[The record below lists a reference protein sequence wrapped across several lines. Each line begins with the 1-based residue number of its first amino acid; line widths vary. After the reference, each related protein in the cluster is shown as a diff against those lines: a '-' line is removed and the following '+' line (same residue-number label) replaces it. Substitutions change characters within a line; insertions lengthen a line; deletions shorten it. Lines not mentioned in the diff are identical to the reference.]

1 MNKAYGQR
9 DYAPMPRLSIVAP
22 CYNEEESLEVF
33 CGRAT
38 AAARRLLGE
47 DFEVVLVDDGSK
59 DATWSIMERLC
70 GTDPRIVAVRLLRNH
85 GHQLAATAGLSV
97 SRGERVMLIDADL
110 QDPPELLAEMMA
122 LMDQGA
128 HVVYGQ
134 RLQREGESAFKKFTA
149 HAFYR
154 LLTRLSAVA
163 IPEDTGD
170 FRLMERRIVD
180 ALLMMP
186 ERQRFIRGMVS
197 WVGGKQIALK
207 YNRDARY
214 AGESKY
220 PLAKMLHFATD
231 AITSFSTVPL
241 RLSIW
246 LGTGAAVLA
255 FAMLVYT
262 IVEWFFGHTIQGWSS
277 LMTAVTFFAAVQL
290 IVLGVVGEYI
300 GRVMHEVKGRPLF
313 LIDEVA
319 STGQH
324 ATIPAEFSRLGFQER
339 VACLGSQIEFAP
351 VTTAPA
357 AAKA

>member
-1 MNKAYGQR
+1 
-9 DYAPMPRLSIVAP
+9 MPRLSIVAP

-33 CGRAT
+33 VGRAC
-38 AAARRLLGE
+38 AAARGLLGE

-70 GTDPRIVAVRLLRNH
+70 DQDPRIVGVRLLRNH

-97 SRGERVMLIDADL
+97 SRGQRVMLIDADL
-110 QDPPELLAEMMA
+110 QDPPELLADMMTI
-122 LMDQGA
+122 MDGGA

-154 LLTRLSAVA
+154 LLTKLSAVK

-186 ERQRFIRGMVS
+186 EKQRFIRGMVS
-197 WVGGKQIALK
+197 WVGGNQIALK

-246 LGTGAAVLA
+246 LGMIAAVLA
-255 FAMLVYT
+255 FGMLVYT
-262 IVEWFFGHTIQGWSS
+262 LAEWFLGHTIQGWSS

-300 GRVMHEVKGRPLF
+300 GRVMHEVKDRPLF
-313 LIDEVA
+313 LIDQV
-319 STGQH
+319 SSVGQS
-324 ATIPAEFSRLGFQER
+324 AAIPADFYRLGFSDRQ
-339 VACLGSQIEFAP
+339 ACLSSSDEA
-351 VTTAPA
+351 TAPSLA
-357 AAKA
+357 RPSLAPPHVA